1 MTDFLVMNETVL
13 AKHFEKV
20 LQEHWS
26 AGRKTVH
33 GDNEGVY
40 YRLPPDGKVKIYK
53 KEYDLQKQKSPC
65 L

>member
-1 MTDFLVMNETVL
+1 MNKEESEALL

-26 AGRKTVH
+26 AGRKTIH

-40 YRLPPDGKVKIYK
+40 YRLPPHGKKVYK
-53 KEYDLQKQKSPC
+53 KDYSP
-65 L
+65 LEK